1 MEKINEHTQ
10 VEISECRNEKKILPE
25 DLIAE
30 LTPLFREY
38 FVADF
43 SADKNTIK
51 LSFFNGQTFNVHITE

>member
-1 MEKINEHTQ
+1 MKNIIEHTQ

-30 LTPLFREY
+30 LAPLVREF

-43 SADKNTIK
+43 SSDKNTIK

>member
-1 MEKINEHTQ
+1 MKNINEHTQ

-30 LTPLFREY
+30 LAPLVREF

-43 SADKNTIK
+43 SSDKNTIK
-51 LSFFNGQTFNVHITE
+51 LLFY